1 MTRMTKM
8 ITITEKNKEKELFG
22 NLKIGDY
29 YLLSIAGNDKILFI
43 KTESC
48 YGINL
53 MNGNNLN
60 FADSLEI
67 IPVKNV
73 TIEYEV

>member
-1 MTRMTKM
+1 MTKM

>member
-1 MTRMTKM
+1 MTKM
-8 ITITEKNKEKELFG
+8 ITITEKDKEKELFG

-29 YLLSIAGNDKILFI
+29 YLLSIAGRDKILFI
-43 KTESC
+43 KIEAC

-53 MNGNNLN
+53 LNGNSLN